1 MLLWILTYI
10 IFQSYYIIKVNRYIM
25 PIFPALTYFIMVGV
39 DEINAKINMKKIL
52 PIILIV
58 FFLIQGFAFTLTF
71 EETNEFNAPEKM
83 TDYIKANIENW
94 SDIHIG
100 NYNIRPFYWYLG
112 LNTPGIESSNVQKI
126 IDSEVKYYISNQKE
140 KNLTGFAEIKEIDGL
155 YLYKRNA

>member
-1 MLLWILTYI
+1 
-10 IFQSYYIIKVNRYIM
+10 M

-39 DEINAKINMKKIL
+39 DEINAKINMKKVL

-83 TDYIKANIENW
+83 TDYIEANIENW

-100 NYNIRPFYWYLG
+100 NYNIRRF
-112 LNTPGIESSNVQKI
+112 TGI
-126 IDSEVKYYISNQKE
+126 
-140 KNLTGFAEIKEIDGL
+140 
-155 YLYKRNA
+155 